1 MKIATYSIKNQLT
14 IWLLMVIFLVGGINA
29 IVQIGKLEDP
39 AFAIKKAI
47 VTTYYPGATAEEVE
61 QEVTEPLESTIQ
73 QLSQLGDITSR
84 SLPGQSQITIE
95 LRDDFS
101 GENLPQAWDE
111 LRRKVDAGAR
121 SLPSGAG
128 SPIVNDDFG
137 DVYGLYY
144 AVTAEGFS
152 NRQKRELATKLRRE
166 VLTVPGVT
174 RAQLAGTPEETI
186 YVEISQQKLASL
198 GISLNQIASVFQTES
213 AIADAGSVRVEDRRI
228 RLVIPA
234 GDDSAETIRNLKFG
248 VPGTTEQLYIGDI
261 ANVYRT
267 ESETP
272 SQVTRHNG
280 KSAFTLAIAG
290 RSDLNIVEIGHQVE
304 QHLDMLREKLP
315 LGVAIQPIYE
325 QHKVVDEAI
334 SDFLINLAASVGIV
348 VAVLLFVMGWRVGV
362 VVGGTLLLTVLGT
375 VLFMWIFSIQMERIS
390 LGALIIAM
398 GMLVDNAIV
407 IAESMLLNMQKGKQ
421 SVEAAEEAAQQTQYP
436 LLAATVIGIL
446 AFAGIGLSQ
455 DTTGDFMFSLF
466 AVILISLLLSWLL
479 AVTVTPLLGH
489 YLFKTET
496 QSDGEQDIY
505 NSRGF
510 RAYKGL
516 LGLALRFRGTT
527 LVALFLLTVVSV
539 WGFGMVKQS
548 FFPPSNTPLFY
559 VDYYLPQGSDI
570 RATEKD
576 MIEIEKSIMEKD
588 GVENVTSTI
597 GMGGSRFML
606 TYAPELPNPA
616 YGQFIIRTQTREQ
629 IPAIMQHIREE
640 TKQAHPQAQVYTKRI
655 FFGPGGGAK
664 IEARFMGNDPE
675 VLRELGETAQKI
687 MYDSSLVTDIRQ
699 NWRQRE
705 MIVRPVIDEEK
716 ARIAGLSRTQIADA
730 LDFASEGK
738 RVGVYREEDRQIP
751 VTIRPPAEERRSMS
765 WLKDRLI
772 YSDTEQSFIPVT
784 QVIKDFE
791 LHSENGIIHRR
802 NRVRTLTVEAEP
814 VGDHTAATA
823 RADIVEAIEAMELPV
838 GYSLEWGGEFESSRD
853 AQASLGTKLP
863 ISFLS
868 MILITILLFNALR
881 QATLIWIIVPMCI
894 CGVTAGLL
902 ITGFPFSFTALLGL
916 LSLSGMLIKNA
927 IVLVDEADLRRR
939 TADNLNDAITGAS
952 ISRVRPVMLAVLTTV
967 LGMLPLL
974 WDAFFNSM
982 AVTIMAGLSFAT
994 LLTLVAVPVL
1004 YSLFFSEKDMHPQD
1018 Q

>member
-466 AVILISLLLSWLL
+466 AVILISLLLSWVL

-516 LGLALRFRGTT
+516 LGAGTAFSRHYAGGAVPVNRRERVG
-527 LVALFLLTVVSV
+527 LWHGETVV
-539 WGFGMVKQS
+539 
-548 FFPPSNTPLFY
+548 L
-559 VDYYLPQGSDI
+559 
-570 RATEKD
+570 
-576 MIEIEKSIMEKD
+576 
-588 GVENVTSTI
+588 
-597 GMGGSRFML
+597 
-606 TYAPELPNPA
+606 
-616 YGQFIIRTQTREQ
+616 
-629 IPAIMQHIREE
+629 PAI
-640 TKQAHPQAQVYTKRI
+640 KY
-655 FFGPGGGAK
+655 
-664 IEARFMGNDPE
+664 
-675 VLRELGETAQKI
+675 
-687 MYDSSLVTDIRQ
+687 
-699 NWRQRE
+699 
-705 MIVRPVIDEEK
+705 
-716 ARIAGLSRTQIADA
+716 
-730 LDFASEGK
+730 
-738 RVGVYREEDRQIP
+738 
-751 VTIRPPAEERRSMS
+751 PA
-765 WLKDRLI
+765 
-772 YSDTEQSFIPVT
+772 
-784 QVIKDFE
+784 
-791 LHSENGIIHRR
+791 
-802 NRVRTLTVEAEP
+802 
-814 VGDHTAATA
+814 
-823 RADIVEAIEAMELPV
+823 
-838 GYSLEWGGEFESSRD
+838 
-853 AQASLGTKLP
+853 
-863 ISFLS
+863 FL
-868 MILITILLFNALR
+868 
-881 QATLIWIIVPMCI
+881 C
-894 CGVTAGLL
+894 
-902 ITGFPFSFTALLGL
+902 GL
-916 LSLSGMLIKNA
+916 LSA
-927 IVLVDEADLRRR
+927 
-939 TADNLNDAITGAS
+939 
-952 ISRVRPVMLAVLTTV
+952 
-967 LGMLPLL
+967 
-974 WDAFFNSM
+974 
-982 AVTIMAGLSFAT
+982 AG
-994 LLTLVAVPVL
+994 
-1004 YSLFFSEKDMHPQD
+1004 Q
-1018 Q
+1018 